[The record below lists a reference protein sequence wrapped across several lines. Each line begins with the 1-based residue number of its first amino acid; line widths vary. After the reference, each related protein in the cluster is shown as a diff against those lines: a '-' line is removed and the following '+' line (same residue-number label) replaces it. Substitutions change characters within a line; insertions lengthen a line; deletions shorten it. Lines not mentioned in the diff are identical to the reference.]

1 VTGGAGARLLSHW
14 KSAPCLVSQTQRRE
28 RLDEVGSV
36 WPVAKDVKLDAVDL
50 DGLSIG

>member
-1 VTGGAGARLLSHW
+1 MNSVEIDAIRALLSSKARPVGW
-14 KSAPCLVSQTQRRE
+14 TQRRE
-28 RLDEVGSV
+28 RLYEVGSV